1 MTNTFLLLGN
11 IISVSETKYT
21 GNYALKIKLNVLH
34 PITQSETIYTLYYPK
49 ASNQHHEALLNANYV
64 AFKGYIDT
72 NDVEIYLIVERC
84 SIMSTKKGED
94 LNENL

>member
-1 MTNTFLLLGN
+1 MTNTFLLLGT

-34 PITQSETIYTLYYPK
+34 PITQSETVYTLYYPK

-72 NDVEIYLIVERC
+72 NDVDTYLIIERC
-84 SIMSTKKGED
+84 SIISTKKGD
-94 LNENL
+94 NFNENL